1 MEHYVVPR
9 QGLDVPAWFG
19 KLPGMGDFAQ
29 RRMVPGFLEVW
40 DRWLQHGL
48 QQMRAQRDDWLA
60 YYLEAP
66 LWCFAL
72 GRGVVGIKPWIGVLM
87 PSVDSVGRYFPLTL
101 AIELEHDAQAAA
113 DDPMAGM
120 RHWWARSAQAA
131 LSALDADLDATGF
144 DAALQH
150 QFGALSGQAES
161 VSAIAALPEA
171 GTSSWFAN
179 MQTPN
184 EVSYTVPGLPANVFF
199 DVLFGCAERVPAKR

>member
-1 MEHYVVPR
+1 MEHYAVPR

-29 RRMVPGFLEVW
+29 RRMAPGFLEVW

-72 GRGVVGIKPWIGVLM
+72 GQGVVGVKPWIGVLM

-101 AIELEHDAQAAA
+101 VIELEQDVPAASH
-113 DDPMAGM
+113 DPMAGM
-120 RHWWARSAQAA
+120 RSWWARSAQAA
-131 LSALDADLDATGF
+131 LSALDADLDASAF
-144 DAALQH
+144 DVALQR
-150 QFGALSGQAES
+150 QFGVLSGKAES
-161 VSAIAALPEA
+161 VSAIAALPAA
-171 GTSSWFAN
+171 GMSSWFAN
-179 MQTPN
+179 METAN
-184 EVSYTVPGLPANVFF
+184 EVTYTVQGLPGDVFF
-199 DVLFGCAERVPAKR
+199 DVLFGCAEQIPVKR